1 MRVAQLDNFFE
12 QRKTLILGGLGVGV
26 VAVLYL
32 QHHGTHS
39 LPSGLPQAIDNSSLP
54 SGAGYQGGGA
64 VVITPSNADANSSA
78 QQFQQAQQLQE
89 QQFQQQLQLLQA
101 QTQSQIQL
109 QNAQTQAQL
118 AINKSGADA
127 QNSVLAHAAQARN
140 NPFAGCQGLGCVG
153 SGIGAAI
160 KVFSLGLF

>member
-1 MRVAQLDNFFE
+1 MRVTQIDSFFE
-12 QRKTLILGGLGVGV
+12 QHKSLILGGLIAGAG
-26 VAVLYL
+26 AVYL
-32 QHHGTHS
+32 THYQTHS
-39 LPSGLPQAIDNSSLP
+39 LPSGLPQAIQNSSLP
-54 SGAGYQGGGA
+54 TGAGYQGGGA
-64 VVITPSNADANSSA
+64 VVITPSGTDSSSA
-78 QQFQQAQQLQE
+78 ASMFQQQQQLQE

-109 QNAQTQAQL
+109 QQSQTQAQL